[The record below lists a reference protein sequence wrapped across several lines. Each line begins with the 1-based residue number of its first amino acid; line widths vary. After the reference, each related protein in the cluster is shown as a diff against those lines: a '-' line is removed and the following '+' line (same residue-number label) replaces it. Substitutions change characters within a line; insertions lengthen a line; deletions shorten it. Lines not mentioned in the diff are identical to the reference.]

1 MNFTNTD
8 CVKRKVWRD
17 MDSKVDNQLY
27 FHACDGL
34 YWKVDREIG
43 DLLEDQTRKIQMIVV
58 YLMMHI

>member
-1 MNFTNTD
+1 MTFTNTD

-27 FHACDGL
+27 FHLSDHL

-43 DLLEDQTRKIQMIVV
+43 DLLEDRTRKIKIKIEQQTKK
-58 YLMMHI
+58 